1 MKICFKIYKNTID
14 KKQIEII
21 KKFCNLL
28 MKKMKLSNDLTIEFL
43 NDRKGK
49 MTTGSFLPKENR
61 IKILSKDR
69 MLADILRTLSHEW
82 AHAYDHEKIKIKD
95 RKDIGGESENYANS
109 KSGEYT
115 KMFIRKNK
123 NKQNEIFN

>member
-1 MKICFKIYKNTID
+1 MKICLKIHKNTIN
-14 KKQIEII
+14 KKQINLI
-21 KKFCNLL
+21 KKFCSLL
-28 MKKMKLSNDLTIEFL
+28 MSKMKLSKDLTIEFL
-43 NDRKGK
+43 GERHGK
-49 MTTGSFLPKENR
+49 MTTGSFLPKKNL
-61 IKILSKDR
+61 IKILSRER

-109 KSGEYT
+109 KSGEFT

-123 NKQNEIFN
+123 SNEKDIFN

>member
-1 MKICFKIYKNTID
+1 MKICLKINKETISKKEIELVKN
-14 KKQIEII
+14 
-21 KKFCNLL
+21 FCSLL
-28 MKKMKLSNDLTIEFL
+28 MKKMKLTKDLTIEFL
-43 NDRKGK
+43 SERYGE
-49 MTTGSFLPKENR
+49 MTTGSYTPKKNK

-69 MLADILRTLSHEW
+69 MFADILRTLSHEW

-95 RKDIGGESENYANS
+95 RRDVGGKSEDYANS

-123 NKQNEIFN
+123 NKQKEIFN

>member
-1 MKICFKIYKNTID
+1 MFKNS
-14 KKQIEII
+14 Q
-21 KKFCNLL
+21 
-28 MKKMKLSNDLTIEFL
+28 LSKDFTIEFL
-43 NDRKGK
+43 GERHGK
-49 MTTGSFLPKENR
+49 MTTGSFLPKKNL
-61 IKILSKDR
+61 IKILSRER

-109 KSGEYT
+109 KSGEFT

-123 NKQNEIFN
+123 SNEKDIFN